1 MTTKRMLVLGLIAIP
16 CAFGL
21 IATGSALGAEYI
33 YKVNKTMLGTG
44 QDQVEALKAKTSQ
57 TMSSKV
63 LGIKF
68 EAVCKSV
75 KLDAAEEPVIKGGVP
90 GTSARNKFEFSGCE
104 ANIGGAKCEKVAVEG
119 GHLAGEIVT
128 VVLPAS
134 RAGELATKFSPSGTF
149 ATVKCGEA
157 KIEFTGPIAML
168 DSPEKAE
175 QLVGALIAK
184 TGTEEITEVQKSNG
198 NKESVGLKCS
208 GARATFAGESELTLV
223 SSDSWGVF

>member
-1 MTTKRMLVLGLIAIP
+1 MMTKRVLVLGLIALP
-16 CAFGL
+16 CAL
-21 IATGSALGAEYI
+21 ASIATGSALGAEYI
-33 YKVNKTMLGTG
+33 YKVNKTTLGAG
-44 QDQVEALKAKTSQ
+44 HDEVEALKAKTSL
-57 TMSSKV
+57 TISSTI

-68 EAVCKSV
+68 EVTCKSL

-104 ANIGGAKCEKVAVEG
+104 GNIGGTKCEKVAVEG

-134 RAGELATKFSPSGTF
+134 KAGDLATKFSPSGTF
-149 ATVKCGEA
+149 ATVKCGEF
-157 KIEFTGPIAML
+157 KCEITGSIAML

-175 QLVGALIAK
+175 QPVGDLIAK
-184 TGTEEITEVQKSNG
+184 TGTEEITEVEKSNG
-198 NKESVGLKCS
+198 SKESVRLKCS
-208 GARATFAGESELTLV
+208 EARATFAGESELSLV